1 MKMKKTMT
9 IVVAGNSSGPMRRIT
24 IPSGLLVVLA
34 AAVVVCLGLVGYVV
48 YDYGVLRKEA
58 HAVEML
64 QNRLTSHRAHLS
76 EQRQQITSLAGRIN
90 DIKSRLAGLN
100 EFEKKIRVIAN
111 LTTASDAEHLFGVG
125 GIPPAE
131 IVADPDME
139 RPNSLLREMH
149 NQLSMLDSAFVSQ
162 EKSFAELLTYLKDK
176 RRLLASTP
184 AIRPING
191 GWITSRFSYRK
202 SPFTGRR
209 EFHHGLDIAA
219 RVSTPVL
226 ATADG
231 TVIYSGYKGA
241 LGNCIIIDHGYGMV
255 TRYGHL
261 SECVKKRG
269 ETVEREE
276 SVGLVGNTGLST
288 GPHLHY
294 EVRVNGVPADPEKY
308 ILN

>member
-9 IVVAGNSSGPMRRIT
+9 IVMAGNSSGPMRRIT

-34 AAVVVCLGLVGYVV
+34 AVVVVCLGLVGYVV

-58 HAVEML
+58 HAVEVL
-64 QNRLTSHRAHLS
+64 QNRLASHRAHLS
-76 EQRQQITSLAGRIN
+76 EQRQQITALTGRIN
-90 DIKSRLAGLN
+90 DIKSQLGWLN

-111 LTTASDAEHLFGVG
+111 LTTTSDAESLFGVG

-149 NQLSMLDSAFVSQ
+149 NQLNMLDSAFVSQ
-162 EKSFAELLTYLKDK
+162 EKSFAELLTYLRDK

-191 GWITSRFSYRK
+191 GWITSRFAYRK

-209 EFHHGLDIAA
+209 EFHH
-219 RVSTPVL
+219 
-226 ATADG
+226 
-231 TVIYSGYKGA
+231 
-241 LGNCIIIDHGYGMV
+241 
-255 TRYGHL
+255 
-261 SECVKKRG
+261 
-269 ETVEREE
+269 
-276 SVGLVGNTGLST
+276 
-288 GPHLHY
+288 
-294 EVRVNGVPADPEKY
+294 
-308 ILN
+308 